1 MKYACA
7 GASNNGVRGGYP
19 ANLAGYIL
27 AKLVLF
33 HAIFVLSQLLATKH
47 EEYPMQRNDE
57 NRDDRLIDLGA
68 IVEET
73 KGSAQNF
80 NDQDIGQRL
89 VPGLG
94 ID

>member
-1 MKYACA
+1 
-7 GASNNGVRGGYP
+7 
-19 ANLAGYIL
+19 
-27 AKLVLF
+27 
-33 HAIFVLSQLLATKH
+33 
-47 EEYPMQRNDE
+47 MQRNDE
-57 NRDDRLIDLGA
+57 NRDDRLIDLGTV
-68 IVEET
+68 VEET